1 MIVLLPSITVVRL
14 DLVNSS
20 VKDARKLENI
30 FFQICKW
37 MRKNKLQ
44 KGVPKQLFKTTT
56 VEYNIQVCMNKGYT
70 PKWIYCCWKCVI
82 TQYSVAVW
90 ELRDMKGHGFDP

>member
-44 KGVPKQLFKTTT
+44 KGVPK
-56 VEYNIQVCMNKGYT
+56 
-70 PKWIYCCWKCVI
+70 
-82 TQYSVAVW
+82 
-90 ELRDMKGHGFDP
+90 